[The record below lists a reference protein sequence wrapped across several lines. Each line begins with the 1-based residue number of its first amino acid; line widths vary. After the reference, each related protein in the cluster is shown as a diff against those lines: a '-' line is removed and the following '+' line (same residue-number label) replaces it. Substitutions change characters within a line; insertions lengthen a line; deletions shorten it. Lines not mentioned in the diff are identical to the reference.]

1 MLVHIGNSVAGS
13 MAPDRMGELHGR
25 FMGALNARLLAGLD
39 KKLASIAAKKKPVA
53 KPKAGVG
60 VALRPAAK
68 PMSRAARLRKA
79 EAEVKATQPRDA
91 RCFWQDMVPA

>member
-1 MLVHIGNSVAGS
+1 MLVHVGNSVAGS
-13 MAPDRMGELHGR
+13 MSPDRIEALSGR
-25 FMGALNARLLAGLD
+25 FMAAFSSRMLAGLD

-60 VALRPAAK
+60 GALRPAAK